1 VSRRW
6 TGAALV
12 AGAVAAFAYVVSR
25 QDWWAAA
32 LAGVFPSLPQSVYPS
47 ASVAELVAQHLHIVL
62 ISSAITI
69 AAGVPLGV
77 WVTRRSG
84 RDFRDLVSA
93 AVDFGQ
99 TFPPVAVLALMMP
112 LLGLGP
118 RPAIVALFLYG
129 LFPVVSGTVAGIDA
143 VPPSVLDAAR
153 GMGMGPW
160 RILLTVELPLSARVI
175 MGGIRTSVIV
185 NIGTATVAATVPL
198 TTGNSPYRNR
208 ATIAAVT
215 GAGGLGAPIFS
226 GITTQ
231 NSAFVLEGA
240 AAAAMLAVLADAT
253 LGRLEELVTPR
264 G

>member
-185 NIGTATVAATVPL
+185 NIGTARV
-198 TTGNSPYRNR
+198 
-208 ATIAAVT
+208 AAVT